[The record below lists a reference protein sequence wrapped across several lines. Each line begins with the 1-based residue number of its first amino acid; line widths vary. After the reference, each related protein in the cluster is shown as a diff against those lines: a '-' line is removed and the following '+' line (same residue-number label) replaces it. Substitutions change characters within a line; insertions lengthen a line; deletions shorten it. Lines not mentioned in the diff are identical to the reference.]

1 MPQTETK
8 FGTLF
13 FEHFQL
19 WNNIFSGKM
28 SSVHHK
34 TFKVNFAVLRKS
46 IITQALNFVFDQKI
60 AGKLQNVEVVKTNT
74 LQNNTFF
81 FKQHIGCSWLLSYIW
96 YFHVPKVKQICLTQL
111 HFKLTQADLG
121 PSQHIRWKSLWND
134 FKLSA
139 IN

>member
-28 SSVHHK
+28 SSIHHK

-60 AGKLQNVEVVKTNT
+60 NGKLQNVEVVKTNT

-81 FKQHIGCSWLLSYIW
+81 FQITYWLLLTFILYLVLPRAQSKANM
-96 YFHVPKVKQICLTQL
+96 PKTVRFRTNSGRSRTPATHNFVEWL
-111 HFKLTQADLG
+111 
-121 PSQHIRWKSLWND
+121 
-134 FKLSA
+134 
-139 IN
+139 